1 MHKMV
6 LENRF
11 HHFVRVFSAALIL
24 MSEQSVGAN
33 PLMNVSIGGTFH
45 PRAKEQLGGDGG
57 G

>member
-11 HHFVRVFSAALIL
+11 HRFVRVFSAALIL

-33 PLMNVSIGGTFH
+33 PLMNVSIGGFTRRH
-45 PRAKEQLGGDGG
+45 IPSPG
-57 G
+57 